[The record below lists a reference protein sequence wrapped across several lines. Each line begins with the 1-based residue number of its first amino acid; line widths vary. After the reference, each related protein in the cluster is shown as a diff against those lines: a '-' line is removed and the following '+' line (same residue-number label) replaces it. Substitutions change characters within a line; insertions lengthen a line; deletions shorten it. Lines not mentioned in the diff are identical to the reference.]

1 MDFATVAGLVSG
13 IAMLFAVILM
23 EGHLPAYLNFHA
35 LLIVG
40 GGVTA
45 TAFIMFD
52 MKTVLGSFSIAVK
65 AFREN
70 AWDLEA
76 IIEQMVT
83 LSKLARTNGILALED
98 VERRIRNP
106 FLKKGVQL
114 AVDGNEEALI
124 RFIMATDVGFTRERH
139 ALGQKVF
146 RQMGAMAPA
155 FGMVGTL
162 IGLVDM
168 LRSMDDPTQIG
179 PAMSVA
185 LVCTLY
191 GAVLANLVFLPIAN
205 KLEFR
210 TKEEALAK
218 QVIIEGIV
226 SIMQGANPKVLK
238 EKLDAFVSPSLRKP
252 LRDVRSAPP
261 SPPPPTAAG

>member
-1 MDFATVAGLVSG
+1 MDLATLVGFAAG
-13 IAMLFAVILM
+13 IAMIFSVILM
-23 EGHLPAYLNFHA
+23 EGHLPAYANLHA
-35 LLIVG
+35 LLLVG

-52 MKTVLGSFSIAVK
+52 MRTVLGSIRVAVN
-65 AFREN
+65 AFRESPWN
-70 AWDLEA
+70 LER
-76 IIEQMVT
+76 IIEQMVS
-83 LSKLARTNGILALED
+83 LSKLARANGILALED
-98 VERRIRNP
+98 AERHIPNA
-106 FLKKGVQL
+106 FLRKGVQL
-114 AVDGNEEALI
+114 AVDGNEESLI

-139 ALGQKVF
+139 LMGQKVF

-155 FGMVGTL
+155 YGMIGTL
-162 IGLVDM
+162 IGLVEM
-168 LRSMDDPTQIG
+168 LRSMQDPAQIG

-191 GAVLANLVFLPIAN
+191 GAVLANLVFLPLAN

-226 SIMQGANPKVLK
+226 SILQGANPGVLK
-238 EKLDAFVSPSLRKP
+238 EKLEAFVPPSLRKP
-252 LRDVRSAPP
+252 GPTRLA
-261 SPPPPTAAG
+261 SPPPEPGT

>member
-1 MDFATVAGLVSG
+1 MDLATIVGFAAGVAM
-13 IAMLFAVILM
+13 IFTVILS
-23 EGHLPAYLNFHA
+23 EGHVSAYLNLHA

-52 MKTVLGSFSIAVK
+52 LRTVLGSLKVALK
-65 AFREN
+65 AFRESP
-70 AWDLEA
+70 WDMER
-76 IIEQMVT
+76 IIDQMVA
-83 LSKLARTNGILALED
+83 LSKLARSNGILALEGA
-98 VERRIRNP
+98 EKNIRNE
-106 FLKKGVQL
+106 FLRKGIQL

-139 ALGQKVF
+139 ALSQKVF

-162 IGLVDM
+162 IGLVEM
-168 LRSMDDPTQIG
+168 LRAMEDPSQIG

-191 GAVLANLVFLPIAN
+191 GAVLANLVFLPLAN
-205 KLEFR
+205 KLEYR

-226 SIMQGANPKVLK
+226 SILQGANPKVLK
-238 EKLDAFVSPSLRKP
+238 DKLEAFVPPNLRARDSA
-252 LRDVRSAPP
+252 LRYPRPDPKE
-261 SPPPPTAAG
+261 AA

>member
-1 MDFATVAGLVSG
+1 MDFATVVGLISG
-13 IAMLFAVILM
+13 IVMILSVILM

-52 MKTVLGSFSIAVK
+52 MKTVLGSFRVAFK
-65 AFREN
+65 AFREDTWN
-70 AWDLEA
+70 LDA
-76 IIEQMVT
+76 IIEQMVG
-83 LSKLARTNGILALED
+83 LSKFARTNGILSLES
-98 VERRIRNP
+98 VEKQIRNP
-106 FLKKGVQL
+106 FLRKGVQL

-168 LRSMDDPTQIG
+168 LRSMEDPTQIG

-191 GAVLANLVFLPIAN
+191 GAVLANLVFLPMAN

-238 EKLDAFVSPSLRKP
+238 EKLEAFVPPSLRRP
-252 LRDVRSAPP
+252 GQESGRPAPDAEK
-261 SPPPPTAAG
+261 AA

>member
-13 IAMLFAVILM
+13 IAMILAVILM

-45 TAFIMFD
+45 TAFVMFD
-52 MKTVLGSFSIAVK
+52 MKTVLGSFRIAFK

-70 AWDLEA
+70 PWNLES
-76 IIEQMVT
+76 IIEQMVG

-98 VERRIRNP
+98 VERQLRNP
-106 FLKKGVQL
+106 FLRKGVQL

-168 LRSMDDPTQIG
+168 LRSMEDPTQIG

-210 TKEEALAK
+210 TKEESLAK

-238 EKLDAFVSPSLRKP
+238 EKLEAFVSPSQRKP
-252 LRDVRSAPP
+252 SREPRR
-261 SPPPPTAAG
+261 PPPPPDEKAA

>member
-1 MDFATVAGLVSG
+1 
-13 IAMLFAVILM
+13 
-23 EGHLPAYLNFHA
+23 
-35 LLIVG
+35 
-40 GGVTA
+40 
-45 TAFIMFD
+45 
-52 MKTVLGSFSIAVK
+52 
-65 AFREN
+65 
-70 AWDLEA
+70 
-76 IIEQMVT
+76 
-83 LSKLARTNGILALED
+83 
-98 VERRIRNP
+98 
-106 FLKKGVQL
+106 VQL

-124 RFIMATDVGFTRERH
+124 RFVMATDVGFTRERH

-168 LRSMDDPTQIG
+168 LRSMEDPTQIG

-210 TKEEALAK
+210 TKEESLAK

-238 EKLDAFVSPSLRKP
+238 EKLDAFVSPSQRRP
-252 LRDVRSAPP
+252 FRDFRQAVAPP
-261 SPPPPTAAG
+261 PAPTPPPQGPEAP